1 MAKPPGF
8 DEWIKI
14 ANETGKT
21 PEERQ
26 KLRNDVYRRYGMKPP
41 SDRGGFAGI
50 WDRNKQIIKPVVQ
63 FTAGYFGGPGA
74 AAGAGALMEG
84 VDRPGKRGVGFDA
97 GAGVRGGLQGYGMG
111 QLASAVPGSAGA
123 KAAAA
128 APAAAPVATPAPAA
142 AEVASAAEPYSSA
155 RNLLAGTGDQTDL
168 VARAMESGRA
178 LDVDVPTL
186 KPMFTLEDLQKSQY
200 LTDAATINTAGTTPM
215 NTANPSLLSSLLSG
229 AGSMAGNVA
238 DYIKNMKPEVLQGI
252 LQGGGAAL
260 GGYLNRGA
268 EEQRLE
274 FMREQQRLEQERMN
288 RLARLLMPMAEAQG
302 QRVGAQYGGAGMM
315 G

>member
-21 PEERQ
+21 REERQ
-26 KLRNDVYRRYGMKPP
+26 RLRNDVYRRYGMKPP
-41 SDRGGFAGI
+41 SDRGGAAGV

-63 FTAGYFGGPGA
+63 ATAGYFGGPGA
-74 AAGAGALMEG
+74 AAGVGALMEG

-97 GAGVRGGLQGYGMG
+97 GAAVRGGIQGYGVG
-111 QLASAVPGSAGA
+111 KVAAGLPGGAGASAAPT
-123 KAAAA
+123 A
-128 APAAAPVATPAPAA
+128 APTASPASSVADV
-142 AEVASAAEPYSSA
+142 AEAAEPYSSA

-168 VARAMESGRA
+168 VSRAMQTGRA
-178 LDVDVPTL
+178 LDIDTTTPP
-186 KPMFTLEDLQKSQY
+186 PMFTLEDLQKSQY

-215 NTANPSLLSSLLSG
+215 NSPNMLSQLLRG
-229 AGSMAGNVA
+229 AGTAASNVAGNVA
-238 DYIKNMKPEVLQGI
+238 DYLKNMKPEVLQGI